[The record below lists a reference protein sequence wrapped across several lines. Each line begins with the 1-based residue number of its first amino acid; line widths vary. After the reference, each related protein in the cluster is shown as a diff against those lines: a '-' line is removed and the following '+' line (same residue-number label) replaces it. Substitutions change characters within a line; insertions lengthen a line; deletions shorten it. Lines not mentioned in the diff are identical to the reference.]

1 MVMRLR
7 RSDFEGVLR
16 FVHDAEEL
24 ATDETPFP
32 AETLARLADVVECDE
47 IGTFEVDRVHRRDFP
62 LDGEQDD
69 RWWEIAHQQPICG
82 YVEETGDFRALKLS
96 DFLTPAQLHRLEL
109 YDEYLRPFGAEYLIM
124 LPLPSPPWHERGFS
138 LYRSRKDFSS
148 RDREVLDLLS
158 PHLVRL
164 LERVELH
171 RQLQVALAALDSSDV
186 DQGIV
191 LLDSDSHLDHATP
204 RAQRLLVKYF
214 PRADASPLPQA
225 VAGWLAHSDRPLAR
239 ERGAHRIVVHRID
252 QVLLVREEP
261 VATAN
266 IERLTPREQQVLAWL
281 AEGKTN
287 AEIARILFAAP
298 GTVGKHLEH
307 IYEKLDVHT
316 RTAAAAIARARPAAA
331 A

>member
-1 MVMRLR
+1 MRLR
-7 RSDFEGVLR
+7 RSDLEAVLR
-16 FVHDAEEL
+16 FVHDADEL

-32 AETLARLADVVECDE
+32 AEMLARFAEVVECDDIEAFE
-47 IGTFEVDRVHRRDFP
+47 IDRVHRRHFP
-62 LDGEQDD
+62 LDGEQYD
-69 RWWEIAHQQPICG
+69 RWWEVAHQQPICA
-82 YVEETGDFRALKLS
+82 YVEETGDFRALKFS
-96 DFLTPAQLHRLEL
+96 DFLTRAEFHSLEM
-109 YDEYLRPFGAEYLIM
+109 YDEYFRPFGEEYVMM

-138 LYRSRKDFSS
+138 FYRRRRDFSN

-164 LERVELH
+164 LHRVELR
-171 RQLQVALAALDSSDV
+171 RQLQVALAALDRSDV

-191 LLDSDSHLDHATP
+191 LLDSNGHLDHATP
-204 RAQRLLVKYF
+204 LASSLLLKYF
-214 PRADASPLPQA
+214 PQAGESLPQA
-225 VAGWLAHSDRPLAR
+225 VGEWLPHSQRPLTR

-252 QVLLVREEP
+252 QGLLVREEP
-261 VATAN
+261 VEAAN
-266 IERLTPREQQVLAWL
+266 VERLTPREQQVLVWL

-307 IYEKLDVHT
+307 IYEKLGVHT